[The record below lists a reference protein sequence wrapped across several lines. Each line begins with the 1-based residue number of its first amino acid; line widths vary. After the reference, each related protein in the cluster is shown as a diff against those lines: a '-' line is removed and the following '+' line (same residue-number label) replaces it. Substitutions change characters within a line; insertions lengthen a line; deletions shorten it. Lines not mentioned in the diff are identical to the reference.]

1 VRASGCTHQNQQ
13 ESRCCLTSFIAGGD
27 NWEELKARLNTR
39 AEKIIEH
46 SGAMDTRRALDANG
60 DRYDALDSNRSPEIR
75 QTPSHPR
82 AALLPL
88 ALPPAATSGIYLF
101 PRGSYAARY
110 LVYRLS
116 GA

>member
-1 VRASGCTHQNQQ
+1 
-13 ESRCCLTSFIAGGD
+13 
-27 NWEELKARLNTR
+27 LNTR

-82 AALLPL
+82 AAPLPL

-110 LVYRLS
+110 LVYRFS